1 MRGHEEA
8 SGTKY
13 VPSELIEMWEERD
26 PLVNFE
32 NYLLAEGIL
41 TEEKIKEFKDEF
53 KQEIDENLEI
63 AFAEPVIEFSE
74 TNELNDVYKEFNYQ
88 EVKENSEK
96 ENIRLIDAIS
106 QGLKQSMERHDN
118 LVIMGQDVAEYG
130 GVFKITE
137 GFVEQFGK
145 DRVRNTPICE
155 SAIVSTGMGL
165 SINGFKAVVEMQ
177 FADFVS
183 SGFNPIV
190 NYLAKSHYRWNEK
203 ADVVIRMPC
212 GAGVGAGPFHS
223 QTNEAWFTHTPG
235 LKVVYPAFPYDAK
248 GLLATSIEDP
258 NPVLFFEHKALYRS
272 IRQDVPTDYF
282 TLPLG
287 KAALLKEGEDITI
300 ITYGAGVHWALE
312 TLEQNPE
319 VKADLIDL
327 RTLMPLDTDTI
338 FKSVKKTGKAIIL
351 QEDSMFG
358 GIASDISALI
368 TENCFEQL
376 DAPVKRVASL
386 ETPIPFAANLE
397 KGYLSKGKFKKEL
410 FNLLSY

>member
-1 MRGHEEA
+1 MESHIIEGNNVLEVYTKLKSIVEDMRINPRPVLSEFKTFRMRGHEEA

-118 LVIMGQDVAEYG
+118 LVIMGQDVAEYDC
-130 GVFKITE
+130 VSKITE
-137 GFVEQFGK
+137 GFVEQFGNG
-145 DRVRNTPICE
+145 RVRNTPICE

-183 SGFNPIV
+183 SGFNPDR
-190 NYLAKSHYRWNEK
+190 KS
-203 ADVVIRMPC
+203 
-212 GAGVGAGPFHS
+212 
-223 QTNEAWFTHTPG
+223 
-235 LKVVYPAFPYDAK
+235 
-248 GLLATSIEDP
+248 
-258 NPVLFFEHKALYRS
+258 
-272 IRQDVPTDYF
+272 
-282 TLPLG
+282 
-287 KAALLKEGEDITI
+287 
-300 ITYGAGVHWALE
+300 
-312 TLEQNPE
+312 
-319 VKADLIDL
+319 
-327 RTLMPLDTDTI
+327 
-338 FKSVKKTGKAIIL
+338 
-351 QEDSMFG
+351 
-358 GIASDISALI
+358 
-368 TENCFEQL
+368 
-376 DAPVKRVASL
+376 
-386 ETPIPFAANLE
+386 
-397 KGYLSKGKFKKEL
+397 
-410 FNLLSY
+410 